1 MSQDAGYDGR
11 HRYLWVRTMQQNR
24 YRGLE
29 GIEGAPSRA
38 MFDEPTVIRFL
49 CVFWSA
55 FVVLYSLRALLLG
68 APLQFDVLPR
78 RLVVAAAGGLISW
91 LIYRVLR
98 AQTGTP
104 QRQLILVAALS
115 LPAGLAFSLVNS
127 GVFYLYAPSSGETC
141 FSGLPCTADYMIA
154 VTTEYA
160 INWSFIFVAM
170 GMLFSWSSVTAQ
182 AIEADRLAA
191 VNREAAR
198 LAEIRALQY
207 QMNPH
212 FLFNCLN
219 SLSTL
224 VARPDRADAQD
235 MIEDMAKFLRLGLTT
250 DPTADNELM
259 NEVEMQ
265 RRYLALEQRRFSHLM
280 SFEIDVPE
288 DVGRARVPPLML
300 QPLVENA
307 IKHGVSQS
315 SSPVRI
321 TIRARATSDQVML
334 TVEDNASR
342 LHQAS
347 GQNAAP
353 GFGIGLRNVADR
365 LAAMFPEDTASLAT
379 ERLNGGGF
387 RVSLTFPKRNP
398 A

>member
-1 MSQDAGYDGR
+1 MDQS
-11 HRYLWVRTMQQNR
+11 RYGT
-24 YRGLE
+24 LE
-29 GIEGAPSRA
+29 GSEGAPSPA
-38 MFDEPTVIRFL
+38 MFDEPTVVRFL
-49 CVFWSA
+49 CAFWSA
-55 FVVLYSLRALLLG
+55 FVVLYTLRALLLG
-68 APLQFDVLPR
+68 APWQFDVLPR
-78 RLVVAAAGGLISW
+78 RLFVAVVGGLISW
-91 LIYRVLR
+91 LIYRFLR
-98 AQTGTP
+98 AQTGAP
-104 QRQLILVAALS
+104 QRQLFLVAALS
-115 LPAGLAFSLVNS
+115 LPAGFAFSLVNS
-127 GVFYLYAPSSGETC
+127 GAFYLYAPSSGETC
-141 FSGLPCTADYMIA
+141 FSGLPCTVDYMLA

-182 AIEADRLAA
+182 AIEAYRLAA
-191 VNREAAR
+191 ANREAAR

-224 VARPDRADAQD
+224 IARPDRTDAQE

-259 NEVEMQ
+259 DEVEMQ

-288 DVGRARVPPLML
+288 DLGRFHVPPLML

-315 SSPVRI
+315 SSPVRV
-321 TIRARATSDQVML
+321 TIRARATRDQVVL

-342 LHQAS
+342 PDQAL

-365 LAAMFPEDTASLAT
+365 LAAMFPDDKASLGA
-379 ERLNGGGF
+379 ERLDGGGF
-387 RVSLTFPKRNP
+387 RASLIFPKRAP
-398 A
+398 V